1 MSGHA
6 LRSLDGR
13 RALAALVA
21 LVAARALLYAAF
33 GAGLVLDDWTSV
45 GNREFLGIAEISNHD
60 MLLSRP
66 LAWLVFTGLYGVSGP
81 HPLALLFFV
90 TLANLAA
97 VSTLY
102 LLVRRYFMATTAL
115 MIAAAW
121 VIVPNH
127 NAMTVWAANA
137 QSVVA
142 FVLLAGGAYLLS
154 RGHWVVP
161 ALAFAGAVLGYQLT
175 ILPAAA
181 GAVLIGTPLMPLVGD
196 ASAPVRSL
204 RLGQRAAILG
214 AIGLAS
220 AWAAAHP
227 NKPIQYFG
235 PGFWDYV
242 SAHFGE
248 GLFAGPVAD
257 PLHQALQGIAVV
269 LSVLALVAYARGER
283 GREDGPLL
291 VLAGGLVMGLGS
303 LGVLLN
309 AAELFGMT
317 DRNYAV
323 SSVGGVMVWVGL
335 FQFVARRWRPAAFAL
350 AAVWCV
356 VCLFG
361 QVVSLRSWSR
371 AGDDVVALLHH
382 LDEVDADPDAA
393 LVVGPYAVRRN
404 NVTGIVSPVAPDNAL
419 WLHRGAQRGSLRIAK
434 VPSEF
439 VVLDPGEVLVEWTG
453 GENEVEPEPGRP

>member
-1 MSGHA
+1 
-6 LRSLDGR
+6 
-13 RALAALVA
+13 
-21 LVAARALLYAAF
+21 
-33 GAGLVLDDWTSV
+33 
-45 GNREFLGIAEISNHD
+45 
-60 MLLSRP
+60 
-66 LAWLVFTGLYGVSGP
+66 
-81 HPLALLFFV
+81 
-90 TLANLAA
+90 
-97 VSTLY
+97 
-102 LLVRRYFMATTAL
+102 
-115 MIAAAW
+115 
-121 VIVPNH
+121 
-127 NAMTVWAANA
+127 
-137 QSVVA
+137 
-142 FVLLAGGAYLLS
+142 
-154 RGHWVVP
+154 
-161 ALAFAGAVLGYQLT
+161 
-175 ILPAAA
+175 
-181 GAVLIGTPLMPLVGD
+181 MPLVRE

-204 RLGQRAAILG
+204 RLGHRAAILG

-257 PLHQALQGIAVV
+257 PLHQAVQGVAIALAVW
-269 LSVLALVAYARGER
+269 ALVAYARGER

-291 VLAGGLVMGLGS
+291 VLAGGFVMGLGS

-335 FQFVARRWRPAAFAL
+335 VQFLARRWRPAAFAM
-350 AAVWCV
+350 AAVWLA
-356 VCLFG
+356 VCLVG

-371 AGDDVVALLHH
+371 AGDDVVALLDH

-404 NVTGIVSPVAPDNAL
+404 NVVGLVSPVAPENAL
-419 WLHRGAQRGSLRIAK
+419 WLHRGERRGSLRIAK

-439 VVLDPGEVLVEWTG
+439 VVQAPGEVLVTWTG
-453 GENEVEPEPGRP
+453 PENEAP